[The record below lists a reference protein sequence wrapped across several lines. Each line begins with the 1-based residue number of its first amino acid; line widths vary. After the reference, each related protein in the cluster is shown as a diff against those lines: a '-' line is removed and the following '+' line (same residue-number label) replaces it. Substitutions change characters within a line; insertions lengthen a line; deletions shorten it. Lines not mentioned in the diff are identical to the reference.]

1 MTAFTVRPLIHRDI
15 EDVLAIQALSPEI
28 SRWTLWDYD
37 RVARGEMA
45 GWIAEV
51 EGGQLAGFLVARQI
65 ATDLEI
71 LNFAVRPAARR
82 QGVGAALLGE
92 VRRWAESFGAQQA
105 FLEVR
110 VSNLAALR
118 FYERHNFKVTGRRSR
133 YYTEPIE
140 DGLVLSAA
148 IS

>member
-1 MTAFTVRPLIHRDI
+1 MRPLNDRDI
-15 EDVLAIQALSPEI
+15 EDVLAIQASSPEI
-28 SRWTLWDYD
+28 ARWTLWDYE

-45 GWIAEV
+45 GWVAET
-51 EGGQLAGFLVARQI
+51 EGGEIAGFLVARRI
-65 ATDLEI
+65 STDLEI

-82 QGVGAALLGE
+82 QGVGDALLGE
-92 VRRWAESFGAQQA
+92 AMRWAKSFEAQQA

-118 FYERHNFKVTGRRSR
+118 FYERHNFQVTGRRPR

-140 DGLVLSAA
+140 DGLVLNATLS
-148 IS
+148 